1 MKAKLIKTGNE
12 YLLRHE
18 NGKVLAISNGGKE
31 GKKLSLKNC
40 EAIERDYDLDEIIE
54 QTKLTLEDSRI
65 SSYDSFRIGMET
77 ILKILGDKKFSEN
90 DIRNAWDTALNQY
103 LMFHE
108 IPATAWR
115 EQHIQSLQQNEWD
128 VEICC
133 HIDDHGTG
141 NGSEDSFSHPMFTNT
156 GIPKLDANGCLIL
169 KLK

>member
-1 MKAKLIKTGNE
+1 MSWLEEGVKF
-12 YLLRHE
+12 HE
-18 NGKVLAISNGGKE
+18 Q
-31 GKKLSLKNC
+31 
-40 EAIERDYDLDEIIE
+40 DEIHRPNSE
-54 QTKLTLEDSRI
+54 NLYKKGFQKALS
-65 SSYDSFRIGMET
+65 
-77 ILKILGDKKFSEN
+77 ILGDKKFSEE
-90 DIRNAWDTALNQY
+90 DMRNAWDAALNQY

-156 GIPKLDANGCLIL
+156 GIPKLDADGCLIL
-169 KLK
+169 KRK